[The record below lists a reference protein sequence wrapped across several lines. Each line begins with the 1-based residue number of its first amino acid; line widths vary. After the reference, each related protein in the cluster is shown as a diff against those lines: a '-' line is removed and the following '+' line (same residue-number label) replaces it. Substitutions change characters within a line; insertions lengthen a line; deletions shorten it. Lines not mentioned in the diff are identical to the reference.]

1 MLDLKK
7 ICDFV
12 DFWLAG
18 RAKNLGIK
26 NASND
31 YFVSPSQHKSY
42 LRRYITLIALDGEKI
57 VGWGVKEKSNTL
69 IHLLIAADC
78 RGFGV
83 GGEMLRILNP
93 DIIRSKTDQQTG
105 DPGPF
110 YEKNGY
116 MRIGKNLVGKK
127 RNIQFM
133 CKKAEMYNG

>member
-1 MLDLKK
+1 MLDLKA
-7 ICDFV
+7 ICNFV
-12 DFWLAG
+12 DYWLAG
-18 RAKNLGIK
+18 RAKRLGIK

-31 YFVSPSQHKSY
+31 YFVSPGQHKDY
-42 LRRYITLIALDGEKI
+42 LKNTIVLIAFDGDKM
-57 VGWGVKEKSNTL
+57 VGWGVKERTNVL

-83 GGEMLRILNP
+83 GAKMLEILNP

-116 MRIGKNLVGKK
+116 MRIGANLVGKK

-133 CKKAEMYNG
+133 CKKTTRNG